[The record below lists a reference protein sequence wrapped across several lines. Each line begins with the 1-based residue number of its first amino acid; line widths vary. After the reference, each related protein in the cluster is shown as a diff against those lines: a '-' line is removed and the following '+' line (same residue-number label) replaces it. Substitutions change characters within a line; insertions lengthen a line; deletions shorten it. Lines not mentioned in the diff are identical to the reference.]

1 MYLIPLLIGKL
12 GPFGPIVLIKTV
24 LNEDDGIGIGLN
36 ELLIERDE
44 PISREQPGSSP
55 GRFGGIEVDTI
66 LIIIGNLELI

>member
-36 ELLIERDE
+36 DLLIERDE
-44 PISREQPGSSP
+44 VISHGQLVSVP
-55 GRFGGIEVDTI
+55 GRFMGYLI
-66 LIIIGNLELI
+66 LYHNLPYQST